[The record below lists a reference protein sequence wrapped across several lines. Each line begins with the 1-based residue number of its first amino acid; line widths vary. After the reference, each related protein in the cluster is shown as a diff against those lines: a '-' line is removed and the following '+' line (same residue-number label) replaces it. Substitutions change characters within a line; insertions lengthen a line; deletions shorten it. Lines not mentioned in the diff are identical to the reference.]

1 MRAYVVENDSHYDQ
15 LNSDDGMVALKAK
28 IREEMIGKLAAEWNT
43 INRRIE
49 ESSWR
54 SRDDM
59 YEEQDYLAEMCQEQ
73 VYEAVEEA
81 KEKNPGLTKEEL
93 RDIRQAAEDKFY
105 EEIHKKDQEIYT
117 RKQVI
122 EELLSELGTRMAR
135 PYEHWNEMESYMEY
149 QENRYD
155 NEYRDW

>member
-1 MRAYVVENDSHYDQ
+1 MRAYVIENDSHYDQ

-49 ESSWR
+49 DSWR
-54 SRDDM
+54 SQ
-59 YEEQDYLAEMCQEQ
+59 EELCADQYYLAEMCQEQ
-73 VYEAVEEA
+73 MYEAVEEA
-81 KEKNPGLTKEEL
+81 KEANPNITKEEL
-93 RDIRQAAEDKFY
+93 RDIRQAAEDSFY
-105 EEIHKKDQEIYT
+105 EEISRKDQEIYT

-122 EELLSELGTRMAR
+122 EELLSELGARMAR

-149 QENRYD
+149 EENRYD
-155 NEYRDW
+155 NQDW